1 MSAILIYTQYVQ
13 VIFII
18 VIMLTHART
27 HTLLQEG
34 NIMVYLYAVKNI
46 P

>member
-34 NIMVYLYAVKNI
+34 KKKWYIYMQ
-46 P
+46 